1 MTDATPPPT
10 AAPLSAEDDK
20 LWASLSH
27 FLNIILLIP
36 AIIIYVVFRD
46 RGPRVKVESK
56 EALNWTINVTGI
68 VIIAQIVAAIIGI
81 IPIIG
86 GIIALLIGIVI
97 WVLLVV
103 NLIFAIIGG
112 VRVQGGGSYKYPVNY
127 YWVK

>member
-1 MTDATPPPT
+1 MTNATPPPT

-36 AIIIYVVFRD
+36 AIIIFAVFRD
-46 RGPRVKVESK
+46 RGPRVNDESK
-56 EALNWTINVTGI
+56 EALNWTINVSGL
-68 VIIAQIVAAIIGI
+68 VIALQIVAWIIGW
-81 IPIIG
+81 IPILG
-86 GIIALLIGIVI
+86 GIIGLLIGLVI
-97 WVLLVV
+97 WLLIVV
-103 NLIFAIIGG
+103 NLIFSIIGG

>member
-1 MTDATPPPT
+1 MTNATPPPA
-10 AAPLSAEDDK
+10 AAPLSPDDDK

-27 FLNIILLIP
+27 FLNIIPLIP
-36 AIIIYVVFRD
+36 AIIIFVVFRG
-46 RGPRVKVESK
+46 RGPRVTVESK

-86 GIIALLIGIVI
+86 GIIAVLIGIVI

>member
-56 EALNWTINVTGI
+56 EALNWTINVTGAVI
-68 VIIAQIVAAIIGI
+68 VLQIVAAIIGI

-86 GIIALLIGIVI
+86 GIIGLLIGIVI

-112 VRVQGGGSYKYPVNY
+112 VRVQGGGTYKYPVNY